1 MNNYKNVYITGSIAY
16 DTIMNFPHEFQNY
29 FHPEKLHQINV
40 SFVVDKLEKQ
50 LGGTA
55 CNIAYNMSL
64 ILNSK
69 SEYRNPKQFLNSK
82 LKNNKIKLLGSVGK
96 DGNNFINFFKKN
108 KIDADGVIIDK
119 KLYTSAGSVI
129 TDTKNNQIWGFYY
142 GASEKIP
149 YIDFKKLNKETDLL
163 VISAN
168 HQNSF
173 LYFQREAI
181 KNKIPYFYDPGM
193 TLTWIKDKDLKE
205 GVMNCRYLVGND
217 YEIAMILKRAGKTIG
232 QLADSGIRIIT
243 TMGGGGVEFEER
255 LESSKVQK
263 FKSINF
269 KTLKPFN
276 LKTIKIPAFK
286 VKKMVDPTGAGD
298 AWRGGF
304 VAGLL
309 MDYSIRNCLKLGNVM
324 ASFAIEKYGTVNHR
338 PTRKEIG
345 KRIKQLK

>member
-1 MNNYKNVYITGSIAY
+1 MNTYKNVFVTGSIAY
-16 DTIMNFPHEFQNY
+16 DTIMNFPNEFQDY

-50 LGGTA
+50 LGGTGTNI
-55 CNIAYNMSL
+55 CYNIAK

-69 SEYRNPKQFLNSK
+69 QNSK
-82 LKNNKIKLLGSVGK
+82 SEIKLLGSIGK
-96 DGNNFINFFKKN
+96 DGKEFINFFKKN
-108 KIDADGVIIDK
+108 KIDASGVIVDK
-119 KLYTSAGSVI
+119 ELYTSAGSVI

-149 YIDFKKLNKETDLL
+149 YIDFKKINKETDLL

-173 LYFQREAI
+173 LYFQKEAI
-181 KNKIPYFYDPGM
+181 KHKIPYLYDPGM
-193 TLTWIKDKDLKE
+193 TLTWITDKDLKE
-205 GVMNCRYLVGND
+205 GVMNCKYLVGND
-217 YEIAMILKRAGKTIG
+217 YEIAMILNRLNVSIN
-232 QLADSGIRIIT
+232 QLIDTGINVIT
-243 TMGGGGVEFEER
+243 TLGEEGVRYEEKNVGTG
-255 LESSKVQK
+255 LDLSVLVKGYH
-263 FKSINF
+263 
-269 KTLKPFN
+269 
-276 LKTIKIPAFK
+276 

-309 MDYSIRNCLKLGNVM
+309 LGYKTKECLKLGNVM

-338 PTRKEIG
+338 PTKKEIN
-345 KRIKQLK
+345 KRMKKL

>member
-1 MNNYKNVYITGSIAY
+1 MSNYKNVYVTGSIAY
-16 DTIMNFPHEFQNY
+16 DTIMNFPNEFQDY

-50 LGGTA
+50 LGGTGT
-55 CNIAYNMSL
+55 NISYNISK
-64 ILNSK
+64 ILNNKLQITNK
-69 SEYRNPKQFLNSK
+69 SQIL
-82 LKNNKIKLLGSVGK
+82 NNKINQKPRIILLGSIGK
-96 DGNNFINFFKKN
+96 DGQEFIKFFKKN
-108 KIDADGVIIDK
+108 KIDASGVIFDK

-149 YIDFKKLNKETDLL
+149 YIDFKKINKETDLL

-173 LYFQREAI
+173 LYFQQEAI

-193 TLTWIKDKDLKE
+193 TLTWINDTNLKI

-217 YEIAMILKRAGKTIG
+217 YEIAMILKRLNVSIN
-232 QLADSGIRIIT
+232 QLIDTRVNVIT
-243 TMGGGGVEFEER
+243 TLGEDGVQYYDVGAKR
-255 LESSKVQK
+255 ASPL
-263 FKSINF
+263 
-269 KTLKPFN
+269 L
-276 LKTIKIPAFK
+276 IKGYK

-309 MDYSIRNCLKLGNVM
+309 LNYSTKDCLKLGNVM
-324 ASFAIEKYGTVNHR
+324 ASFAIEKYGTVNHH
-338 PTRKEIG
+338 PSKKEIE
-345 KRIKQLK
+345 KRMKSL

>member
-1 MNNYKNVYITGSIAY
+1 MKTYKNVFVTGSIAY
-16 DTIMNFPHEFQNY
+16 DTIMNFPNEFKDY

-55 CNIAYNMSL
+55 CNIGYNIARIFNFQFSIFNKKNPIHL
-64 ILNSK
+64 I
-69 SEYRNPKQFLNSK
+69 
-82 LKNNKIKLLGSVGK
+82 GSIGK
-96 DGNNFINFFKKN
+96 DGKEFLNFFKKN
-108 KIDADGVIIDK
+108 NIDASGVIVDK

-129 TDTKNNQIWGFYY
+129 TDIKNNQIWGFYY

-168 HQNSF
+168 HKNSF

-193 TLTWIKDKDLKE
+193 TLTWIKDNDLKT

-217 YEIAMILKRAGKTIG
+217 YEIGMILKRLNLSIN
-232 QLADSGIRIIT
+232 QLIDTGINVIIT
-243 TMGGGGVEFEER
+243 LGENGVQYYDVGAKR
-255 LESSKVQK
+255 DLPVRVK
-263 FKSINF
+263 
-269 KTLKPFN
+269 
-276 LKTIKIPAFK
+276 AFK
-286 VKKMVDPTGAGD
+286 VAKMVDPTGAGD

-304 VAGLL
+304 IAGLL
-309 MDYSIRNCLKLGNVM
+309 MNYQTKDCLKLGNVM
-324 ASFAIEKYGTVNHR
+324 ASFAIEKYGTINHK
-338 PTRKEIG
+338 PTNNEIE
-345 KRIKQLK
+345 KRIKSL